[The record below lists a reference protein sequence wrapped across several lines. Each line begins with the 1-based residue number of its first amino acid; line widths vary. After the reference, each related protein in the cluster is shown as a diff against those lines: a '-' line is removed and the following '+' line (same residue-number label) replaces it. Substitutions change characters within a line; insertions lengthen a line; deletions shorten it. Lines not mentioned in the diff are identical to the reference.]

1 MVHHVRA
8 EGENFVPASADKTES
23 HNQEHMFAFIYGLD
37 GKQIQTLLTGLV
49 YRWQD
54 IPGDHAKSSTGITP
68 RLFVAAL
75 ISQYGSIISKKI
87 QNVYKSLRICDEDLQ
102 RAIRNL
108 EKEKEPD
115 PASAGTKPIRE
126 INQNLIG
133 MNIELTGTKSTM
145 HYLAESADVMVEYI
159 TPFEEYVQARLNEW
173 HTTSERTRLKRAV
186 TAVTGTKEPDL
197 DLKRKRT
204 TTFNTK
210 LLGALQELD
219 SCSERIRDHDKLV
232 MVRKNMLQYKT
243 DIESLQQH
251 ININVGMVSR
261 SCPHVAPEQPTD
273 VSQVS
278 NVIAARDRSIQQSI
292 MANTGSDGA
301 KMKFMAILTAFFLPG
316 TFVAV

>member
-8 EGENFVPASADKTES
+8 EGEEFVPASADETNG
-23 HNQEHMFAFIYGLD
+23 HNQEHVFAFIYGLN
-37 GKQIQTLLTGLV
+37 GEQIQTLLTGLV
-49 YRWQD
+49 SRWQD
-54 IPGDHAKSSTGITP
+54 IVDDHSKPSTGITP

-75 ISQYGSIISKKI
+75 ISQYGSVISRKVR
-87 QNVYKSLRICDEDLQ
+87 NVYKNLRICDDDLQ
-102 RAIRNL
+102 KAIQNL
-108 EKEKEPD
+108 EKEKEKEPD
-115 PASAGTKPIRE
+115 PSSARTRQIRG

-145 HYLAESADVMVEYI
+145 HYLAESADVMVKYI
-159 TPFEEYVQARLNEW
+159 TPFEQYVEARLNEW
-173 HTTSERTRLKRAV
+173 HKTSERSRLKKEV
-186 TAVTGTKEPDL
+186 TDPKEPDH
-197 DLKRKRT
+197 LKRKRT

-219 SCSERIRDHDKLV
+219 SCSEKIRDHDKLV

-261 SCPHVAPEQPTD
+261 SWPHVAAEHVTD
-273 VSQVS
+273 ILQVS

-292 MANTGSDGA
+292 MVNTGRDGA

-316 TFVAV
+316 TFMAV